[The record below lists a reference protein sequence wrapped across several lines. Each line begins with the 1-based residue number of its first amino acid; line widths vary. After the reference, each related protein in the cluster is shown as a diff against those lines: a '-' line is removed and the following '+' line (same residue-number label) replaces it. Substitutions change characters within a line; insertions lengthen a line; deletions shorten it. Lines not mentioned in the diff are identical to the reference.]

1 MIRYAMK
8 TTVLLCTTLLF
19 LVNGSVHGKSR
30 PLSEWERFRSESSMA
45 NYLNRLVGTYLD
57 PSIFHLSIHLQ
68 GEVNSENVVA
78 HGLRPDVVL
87 GKEVDPNGEQDE
99 LEMLPALPF
108 YNKRI
113 QKTKEIRAQE
123 FISNPNEPGLF
134 QVATPSGE
142 VISISRITVNLL
154 FDSLVDE
161 KAVNFLTS
169 LIQST
174 LGLDPRRGDNI
185 VVQMVGFPNRNLA
198 SVTNRVM
205 DAHLRSDSTQH
216 AQSMAQYRR
225 MGQSMALYV
234 SLALIIAG
242 GLLFLAINK
251 LSRSRT
257 ATEIQTTM
265 NGTTGE
271 GNALALPDL
280 IASPGESASSSEIRS
295 EVHSNYSQNHWGTSN
310 VNENEN
316 LGLMERAR
324 LELEE
329 GIIRRPDEVAFIL
342 EAWVL
347 EQESAT
353 PKILFLLGARRAGLV
368 GLFAGWM
375 SRQVADRLSE
385 GLHDETWRQIR
396 LEEAE
401 EVARD
406 WLARSRDLGVKGRLS
421 VLHHIDP
428 ESRARL
434 IEENTAQN
442 AWIMVFSL
450 PAASRFEVF
459 QRIGMNAALG
469 LIRAGNETP
478 EPNALQIKAL
488 EWELITHLIQK
499 AGRSD
504 AKETV
509 LKLAQELL
517 HAQPFSQQADF
528 LERLSELD
536 ADMASELRSMTV
548 LWSDLEEIEN
558 VHLLEASRILSRTEL
573 LYLLSFDDKMGKRIL
588 DGRPER
594 EQLMLWEMVGLLE
607 NNTVQMNSAC
617 QKFLRQLAKI
627 KVIMKPENLAQAA

>member
-1 MIRYAMK
+1 M
-8 TTVLLCTTLLF
+8 
-19 LVNGSVHGKSR
+19 
-30 PLSEWERFRSESSMA
+30 
-45 NYLNRLVGTYLD
+45 
-57 PSIFHLSIHLQ
+57 
-68 GEVNSENVVA
+68 
-78 HGLRPDVVL
+78 
-87 GKEVDPNGEQDE
+87 
-99 LEMLPALPF
+99 
-108 YNKRI
+108 
-113 QKTKEIRAQE
+113 
-123 FISNPNEPGLF
+123 
-134 QVATPSGE
+134 
-142 VISISRITVNLL
+142 
-154 FDSLVDE
+154 
-161 KAVNFLTS
+161 
-169 LIQST
+169 
-174 LGLDPRRGDNI
+174 
-185 VVQMVGFPNRNLA
+185 
-198 SVTNRVM
+198 
-205 DAHLRSDSTQH
+205 
-216 AQSMAQYRR
+216 
-225 MGQSMALYV
+225 
-234 SLALIIAG
+234 
-242 GLLFLAINK
+242 
-251 LSRSRT
+251 
-257 ATEIQTTM
+257 
-265 NGTTGE
+265 
-271 GNALALPDL
+271 
-280 IASPGESASSSEIRS
+280 
-295 EVHSNYSQNHWGTSN
+295 
-310 VNENEN
+310 
-316 LGLMERAR
+316 
-324 LELEE
+324 
-329 GIIRRPDEVAFIL
+329 
-342 EAWVL
+342 
-347 EQESAT
+347 
-353 PKILFLLGARRAGLV
+353 
-368 GLFAGWM
+368 
-375 SRQVADRLSE
+375 
-385 GLHDETWRQIR
+385 
-396 LEEAE
+396 EEAE